1 MAQYN
6 RYVAVAHA
14 TYQEFRNATLGNGY
28 NVDQAFGNQCWDFC
42 ALLWWQYGLTLHTG
56 PKGWAYE
63 CWTSSRALN
72 AVPPFTQVTSVSD
85 IKRGDCVVFKGT
97 SNYPTGHIAFA
108 DEDYRDG
115 MTRMNFLGQNQ
126 GQGSSKPS
134 NIANLS
140 LANFIGAF
148 RNSNWVTAPEPTPE
162 DEKKKHKFPWAVAW
176 KHWDNFRHF

>member
-1 MAQYN
+1 MAQFN
-6 RYVAVAHA
+6 GYVKVAHA
-14 TYQEFRNATLGNGY
+14 TYQQFRDATLGNGY
-28 NVDQAFGNQCWDFC
+28 NVDQAYGNQCWDFC

-56 PKGWAYE
+56 PKSWASE
-63 CWTSSRALN
+63 CWTVSRTLN

-126 GQGSSKPS
+126 GQGSLKPS
-134 NIANLS
+134 NIANIS

-148 RNSNWVTAPEPTPE
+148 RNSNWASPKPTPE
-162 DEKKKHKFPWAVAW
+162 NDKKHKFPWTVAW
-176 KHWDNFRHF
+176 QHWDNFKRF

>member
-1 MAQYN
+1 MAQFN
-6 RYVAVAHA
+6 GYVKVAHA
-14 TYQEFRNATLGNGY
+14 TYQQFRDATLGNGY
-28 NVDQAFGNQCWDFC
+28 NVDKAYGNQCWDFC

-56 PKGWAYE
+56 PKGWASE

-72 AVPPFTQVTSVSD
+72 AVFPFTQVTKVSD

-108 DEDYRDG
+108 DEDYKDG

-126 GQGSSKPS
+126 GQGSLNPS
-134 NIANLS
+134 NIANIS

-148 RNSNWVTAPEPTPE
+148 RNSNWTTSKPSTK
-162 DEKKKHKFPWAVAW
+162 DEKKHKFPWAIAW
-176 KHWDNFRHF
+176 QHWDNFKRF

>member
-1 MAQYN
+1 MAQFN
-6 RYVAVAHA
+6 GYVKVAHA
-14 TYQEFRNATLGNGY
+14 TYQQFRDATLGNGY
-28 NVDQAFGNQCWDFC
+28 NVDKAYGNQCWDFC

-56 PKGWAYE
+56 PKGWASE
-63 CWTSSRALN
+63 CWTVSRSLN

-108 DEDYRDG
+108 DEDYKDG

-126 GQGSSKPS
+126 GQGSLNPS
-134 NIANLS
+134 NIANIS

-148 RNSNWVTAPEPTPE
+148 RNSNWATSKPSTK
-162 DEKKKHKFPWAVAW
+162 DQKKHKFPWAVAW
-176 KHWDNFRHF
+176 QHWDNFKRF

>member
-1 MAQYN
+1 MAQFN
-6 RYVAVAHA
+6 GYVKVAHA
-14 TYQEFRNATLGNGY
+14 TYQQFRDATLGNGY
-28 NVDQAFGNQCWDFC
+28 NVDKAYGNQCWDFC

-56 PKGWAYE
+56 PKGWASE

-72 AVPPFTQVTSVSD
+72 AVFPFTQVTNVSD

-108 DEDYRDG
+108 DEDYKEG

-126 GQGSSKPS
+126 GQGSLSPS

-148 RNSNWVTAPEPTPE
+148 RNSNWTTPKPSPK
-162 DEKKKHKFPWAVAW
+162 DEKKHKFPWAVAW
-176 KHWDNFRHF
+176 QHWDNFKRF

>member
-14 TYQEFRNATLGNGY
+14 TYQDFRNATLGNGY
-28 NVDQAFGNQCWDFC
+28 NVDQAYGNQCWDFC

-85 IKRGDCVVFKGT
+85 IKRGDWL
-97 SNYPTGHIAFA
+97 Y
-108 DEDYRDG
+108 
-115 MTRMNFLGQNQ
+115 
-126 GQGSSKPS
+126 SKAHQIIQPDTLPS
-134 NIANLS
+134 LMKITEM
-140 LANFIGAF
+140 
-148 RNSNWVTAPEPTPE
+148 V
-162 DEKKKHKFPWAVAW
+162 
-176 KHWDNFRHF
+176 

>member
-1 MAQYN
+1 MAQFN
-6 RYVAVAHA
+6 GYVKVAHA
-14 TYQEFRNATLGNGY
+14 TYQDFRNATLGNGY
-28 NVDQAFGNQCWDFC
+28 NVDQTYGNQCWDFC

-56 PKGWAYE
+56 PKGWAME
-63 CWTSSRALN
+63 CWTVSRTLN
-72 AVPPFTQVTSVSD
+72 AVPPFTQVNSVSE

-126 GQGSSKPS
+126 GQGSLKPS
-134 NIANLS
+134 NIANIS

-148 RNSNWVTAPEPTPE
+148 RNSNWATPNPKPEN
-162 DEKKKHKFPWAVAW
+162 DKKHKFPWAVAW
-176 KHWDNFRHF
+176 QHWDNFKRF

>member
-1 MAQYN
+1 MAQFN
-6 RYVAVAHA
+6 GYVKVAHA
-14 TYQEFRNATLGNGY
+14 TYQQFRDATLGNGY
-28 NVDQAFGNQCWDFC
+28 NVDKAYGNQCWDFC

-56 PKGWAYE
+56 PKGWASE

-72 AVPPFTQVTSVSD
+72 AVFPFTQVTKVSD

-108 DEDYRDG
+108 DEDYKES

-126 GQGSSKPS
+126 GQGSLNPS
-134 NIANLS
+134 NIANIS

-148 RNSNWVTAPEPTPE
+148 RNSNWTTSKPSTK
-162 DEKKKHKFPWAVAW
+162 DEKKHKFPWAIAW
-176 KHWDNFRHF
+176 QHWDNFKRF

>member
-1 MAQYN
+1 MAQFN
-6 RYVAVAHA
+6 GYVKVAHA
-14 TYQEFRNATLGNGY
+14 TYQDFRNATLGNGY
-28 NVDQAFGNQCWDFC
+28 NVDQAYGNQCWDFC
-42 ALLWWQYGLTLHTG
+42 ALLWWQYGLILHTG
-56 PKGWAYE
+56 PKGWASE

-72 AVPPFTQVTSVSD
+72 AVFPFTQVTKISD

-108 DEDYRDG
+108 DEDYREG

-126 GQGSSKPS
+126 GQGSLNPS

-148 RNSNWVTAPEPTPE
+148 RNSNWVTPKPLPK
-162 DEKKKHKFPWAVAW
+162 DEKKHKFPWAVAW
-176 KHWDNFRHF
+176 QHWGNFKRF